1 MTLSSAFARALAPEL
16 PRAFALLVLL
26 TGALTAVLARAH
38 DADRAV
44 DAHTLLTAF
53 ARMPGLEAKFREEKQ
68 LALLAKPLTSE
79 GTLYFAHPDLLL
91 RRVERPSRSEVL
103 IAHDTLRVRDQAGEQ
118 ALDLRARKD
127 LRPFIESLT
136 WILAGNEAALRKLY
150 AVEFVPAGPAA
161 PWQLVLKPKAEPLSR
176 LIAEL
181 RIQGRGLRVSQIE
194 VRETNGDK
202 TLTHILEAN
211 PERKFSAKERETLFG
226 SGARAQGRAEPSRTS
241 P

>member
-1 MTLSSAFARALAPEL
+1 MTSFSAFARAPACRLLRGISLLAVL
-16 PRAFALLVLL
+16 AFAL
-26 TGALTAVLARAH
+26 TARAD
-38 DADRAV
+38 DAAKAV
-44 DAHTLLTAF
+44 DAHALLTAF

-91 RRVERPSRSEVL
+91 RKVDSPSPSEVL

-150 AVEFVPAGPAA
+150 AVDFVPAGPKT
-161 PWQLVLKPKAEPLSR
+161 PWQLVLRPKAEPLSR

-181 RIQGRGLRVSQIE
+181 RIQGEGLRVSQIE
-194 VRETNGDK
+194 VRETNGDT
-202 TLTHILEAN
+202 TLTHILRAN
-211 PERKFSAKERETLFG
+211 PERKFSAKEREKLFG
-226 SGARAQGRAEPSRTS
+226 DASSKRRAEPPRSS